1 MTDSVSSI
9 RGASAVS
16 SDTETTPPAASP
28 PTGEAHPHRWWILV
42 VLATAQLMVVLD
54 ATIVNIALPA
64 AQQDLGFDD
73 DLRQWV
79 VTAYSLAFG
88 GLLLLGGR
96 INDQYGR
103 KQAFIIGLVGF
114 AAASALGGWSPT
126 FEVLVIARALQ
137 GVFGALLAPAALSLL
152 TVTFSHS
159 GERGRAFGIYGAISG
174 AGGAIGLL
182 LGGVLTEYISWN
194 WCLYVNVIF
203 AMVALIGAV
212 TLIPAH
218 KADDSAG
225 SLDWPGTVT
234 ATLGLFSLVYGL
246 ANSEVNGWSDAWT
259 ITFIVVGVT
268 LLAVFVLVETK
279 VTHPLLPLRV
289 VLDRVRGTSYLVMF
303 VAAIGMFGVFLFLT
317 YYLQATLGY
326 SPVATGVAFLPMVA
340 ALALTAAVVGN
351 VTQKVSPK
359 ILVGVG
365 LALSASAMVFLTTI
379 DVDSTYAI
387 GVLPGLLLFG
397 IGLGSVFATA
407 MGFATSGVAAEDAG
421 VASATVNTA
430 QQVGGSMGISLLS
443 SFAATAAA
451 DYVTGHQPTTT
462 ATPDALHA
470 IEQGAQLAGYHTAFW
485 WSAGFF
491 AVGAVLAA
499 LLYPTKPPK
508 VDAETVVIAH

>member
-1 MTDSVSSI
+1 MSTD
-9 RGASAVS
+9 
-16 SDTETTPPAASP
+16 TQPTPPSTSP
-28 PTGEAHPHRWWILV
+28 PTVEPHPHRWWILV
-42 VLATAQLMVVLD
+42 VLAIAQLMVVLD

-64 AQQDLGFDD
+64 AQADLGFDD

-96 INDQYGR
+96 INDQFGR

-203 AMVALIGAV
+203 AVIALVAAV
-212 TLIPAH
+212 KLIPAH
-218 KADDSAG
+218 KPDDAAG

-234 ATLGLFSLVYGL
+234 ATFGLFALVYGL
-246 ANSEVNGWSDAWT
+246 ANSEVNGWSDTWT
-259 ITFIVVGVT
+259 ITFIVVGAV
-268 LLAVFVLVETK
+268 LLAAFVVIETK
-279 VTHPLLPLRV
+279 VVHPLLPLRV
-289 VLDRVRGTSYLVMF
+289 VLDRVRGTSYIVMF
-303 VAAIGMFGVFLFLT
+303 IAAIGMFGVFLFLT
-317 YYLQATLGY
+317 YYLQGTLGY

-365 LALSASAMVFLTTI
+365 LALSACAMLFLTTI
-379 DVDSTYAI
+379 DVDSSYAT
-387 GVLPGLLLFG
+387 GVLPGLLMFG

-451 DYVTGHQPTTT
+451 DYVTAHQPGPT
-462 ATPDALHA
+462 ATPEALLALEH
-470 IEQGAQLAGYHTAFW
+470 GTQLASYHTAFW

-491 AVGAVLAA
+491 AVGAVIAA
-499 LLYPTKPPK
+499 LLYPAKPPK
-508 VDAETVVIAH
+508 IDAETVVIAH